1 MKHTTSRFG
10 LQFLHFISIAKRYP
24 SFLALAIVCLLAP
37 LVFSQEAGAAAA
49 EGAKQV
55 EEMSY
60 LSWLI
65 HVSGAIGIFIFALS
79 FYFVAIVIKCFLELR
94 TSVAAPPEV
103 IDESIKLIEAKKGK
117 ELVQV
122 LQADD
127 SFYSEILLA
136 GMTELR
142 LGLDEGRERLERK
155 SELLTN
161 KMERSISI
169 LAVIGT
175 LGPLIGLLGTLK
187 GMISSFGE
195 IARAGAVL
203 DPSRVAEGISEAL
216 VITFEGVALSV
227 PAIFLF
233 SYFRNQIAS
242 ISTSTT
248 LLADDQLRS
257 VYRMLPPKV

>member
-1 MKHTTSRFG
+1 MKHYISRFG
-10 LQFLHFISIAKRYP
+10 LQFFQFILTAKRNP
-24 SFLALAIVCLLAP
+24 FLIALVLVCLFCPYL
-37 LVFSQEAGAAAA
+37 LSQEGAAPADGTKPA
-49 EGAKQV
+49 QEI
-55 EEMSY
+55 SY

-65 HVSGAIGIFIFALS
+65 HVSGVIGIFIFALS
-79 FYFVAIVIKCFLELR
+79 FYFVAIAIKCFLELR

-103 IDESIKLIEAKKGK
+103 LDESMKLIEQKKGK

-127 SFYSEILLA
+127 SFYSEVLLA

-142 LGLDEGRERLERK
+142 LGLDEARERLERK

-233 SYFRNQIAS
+233 SYFRNQISS
-242 ISTSTT
+242 ISTSIT

-257 VYRMLPPKV
+257 IYRMLPPKV